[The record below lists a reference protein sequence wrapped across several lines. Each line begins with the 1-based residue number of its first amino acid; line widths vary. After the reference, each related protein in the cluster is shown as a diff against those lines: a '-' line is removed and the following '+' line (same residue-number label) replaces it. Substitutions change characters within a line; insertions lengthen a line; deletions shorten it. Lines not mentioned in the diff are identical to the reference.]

1 MVLEDSRRALSYKA
15 AVEAGLELQSYAWAD
30 VPEGKWD
37 ARLDF
42 KVWSNNTAAGHL
54 VCYFTSLNDGN
65 RYRLSAFRASK
76 PVDRCYTPKDGIID
90 FSSQGLN
97 GQKFSLTVGRTAK
110 SQVSWL
116 AAELAEKN

>member
-1 MVLEDSRRALSYKA
+1 MVLEDSRRALSYRS

-30 VPEGKWD
+30 VPQGKWD

-54 VCYFTSLNDGN
+54 VCYFTALNDGR
-65 RYRLSAFRASK
+65 RYRLSAFRTSK
-76 PVDRCYTPKDGIID
+76 SADRRYTPKDGIID
-90 FSSQGLN
+90 FSSQSLN
-97 GQKFSLTVGRTAK
+97 GQNFSLTIGRTAK

-116 AAELAEKN
+116 AAEPAENK